1 MSDIPQ
7 QKSALIQFLRK
18 YLLGA
23 APGHQPPQI
32 SATQLTASYATVTS
46 GLTASAATVTSGLT
60 ASYLRVSD
68 PAGISGLTPG
78 VNYSE
83 VVLDSSTDSGLSIL
97 AGSGAGDYA
106 AIVFGHAG
114 LTSTAGNVYLGT
126 DHLGLSTDVDLP
138 IKLYSNNLIV
148 ATFDSDKSTTLA
160 GDLTVTGD
168 DNSIAQEAWTVV
180 DAYGTG
186 NQQPEFALHW
196 QNYGVGGTYQVAG
209 FMKDSMGFVHLRGL
223 VQSTHV
229 ARGTTI
235 FTLPSGYRPTYTS
248 GFGQRADQ
256 TAMGSIYVKATG
268 AVTIATGETAVDG
281 FIWLDGIT
289 FDTR

>member
-32 SATQLTASYATVTS
+32 SATQ
-46 GLTASAATVTSGLT
+46 LT

-168 DNSIAQEAWTVV
+168 DNSIAQEAWTNVS
-180 DAYGTG
+180 AYGAGKTWDFT
-186 NQQPEFALHW
+186 QYWE
-196 QNYGVGGTYQVAG
+196 NYDASSYQVVG

-223 VQSTHV
+223 AESTHV
-229 ARGTTI
+229 DRSITI
-235 FTLPSGYRPTYTS
+235 FTLPSGYRPAITC
-248 GFGQRADQ
+248 GFAARSNSATGA
-256 TAMGSIYVKATG
+256 GSIYVYDHG
-268 AVTIATGETAVDG
+268 GVVVVTGESPPG